1 MNNFRFYIFV
11 LCVSLFAQGLD
22 AQNDS
27 SGFVCESS
35 NDSIDLANDFYDF
48 SDSLSYLFSAADL
61 YKEWNNEAV
70 YIKEEDLSEMKDSLH
85 LILVYDEHTYCH
97 PVKGIVTSKFAW
109 RRYRFH
115 YGIDIDL
122 ETGDSVRA
130 AFDGM
135 VRYAEYNKGG
145 FGNVIVIR
153 HINGL
158 ETLYAHLSKI
168 LVDTNQIVKAGDVIG
183 LGGNTGRSYGSHL
196 HFETRFLGTAFNPE
210 ELIDFEKFE
219 LKSDTLILSKDDFN
233 YLNHKSNTSSVS
245 TPVITDGNAT
255 YHIVRSGNTLSG
267 IAVRY
272 GTTVT
277 KLCQLN
283 GFSRNT
289 VLQLNQKIRIK

>member
-1 MNNFRFYIFV
+1 MNNIRFFIFI
-11 LCVSLFAQGLD
+11 LCVTFFIQTIK
-22 AQNDS
+22 AQNNYPD
-27 SGFVCESS
+27 FIYESS

-48 SDSLSYLFSAADL
+48 SDSLSYLFSASDL

-70 YIKEEDLSEMKDSLH
+70 YIKEKDLSEMKDSLH
-85 LILVYDEHTYCH
+85 LILVYGEHNYCH
-97 PVKGIVTSKFAW
+97 PVKGITTSRFGW
-109 RRYRFH
+109 RRYRYH
-115 YGIDIDL
+115 YGIDINL
-122 ETGDSVRA
+122 ETGDTVRA

-135 VRYAEYNKGG
+135 VRYAGYNKGG
-145 FGNVIVIR
+145 FGNLVVIR

-168 LVDTNQIVKAGDVIG
+168 TVDTNQIIKAGDILG

-196 HFETRFLGTAFNPE
+196 HFETRFLGTAFDPE
-210 ELIDFEKFE
+210 ELIDFKKFC

-233 YLNHKSNTSSVS
+233 YLGNKSKTSSVS
-245 TPVITDGNAT
+245 TPVVNDGNAT

-267 IAVRY
+267 IAVSY

-277 KLCQLN
+277 RLCQLN

-289 VLQLNQKIRIK
+289 VLQLNQRIRIK